1 MRHLSEMD
9 PRVTAIIGA
18 ACCGPSDGVWDA
30 SRRYWVCDYHDGY
43 NDGLEACKEVRSDAV
58 SDPGAD
64 DDRSVPLDMEVR

>member
-9 PRVTAIIGA
+9 PRGTAIIGA

-43 NDGLEACKEVRSDAV
+43 NDGLQACEE
-58 SDPGAD
+58 G
-64 DDRSVPLDMEVR
+64 DR